1 MCLLLVNNVTLVA
14 INTIMKSTRL
24 LLKILDSLTLV
35 KIASVNELRIRFI
48 SFYLIQILSKKRVAF

>member
-48 SFYLIQILSKKRVAF
+48 SFYLIQILSKKRAAF